1 MTTDAITLDE
11 DGLARIPKD
20 PNAVLDY
27 SWNWGTWLGSDTI
40 ASYVIEVDGVTLDS
54 DSRATAVITAWLSG
68 GTAGETATATCRVT
82 TAAGRTDDRTLYLD
96 VDER

>member
-27 SWNWGTWLGSDTI
+27 SWNWATWLGSDTI
-40 ASYVIEVDGVTLDS
+40 ANYTVTVDGVTKDS
-54 DSRATAVITAWLSG
+54 DTRATAVVTAWLSG
-68 GTAGETATATCRVT
+68 GTAGQTATATCRVVT
-82 TAAGRTDDRTLYLD
+82 TAGRTDDRTIHLD
-96 VDER
+96 VEER

>member
-27 SWNWGTWLGSDTI
+27 SWNWATWLGTDTI
-40 ASYVIEVDGVTLDS
+40 ANYVIEVDGVTKDS
-54 DSRATAVITAWLSG
+54 DSRNGAVITAWLSG
-68 GTAGETATATCRVT
+68 GAAGSIATATCRVT
-82 TAAGRTDDRTLYLD
+82 TAAGRVDDRTIYLD
-96 VDER
+96 VADR